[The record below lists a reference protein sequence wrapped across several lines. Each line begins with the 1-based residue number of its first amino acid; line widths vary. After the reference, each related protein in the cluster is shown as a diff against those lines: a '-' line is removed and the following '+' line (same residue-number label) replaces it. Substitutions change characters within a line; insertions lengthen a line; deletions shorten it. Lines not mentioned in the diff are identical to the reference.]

1 MTRAADDPV
10 RAEVERRVRALVEA
24 ALALPGAAAARIG
37 RCVGGRVGNATE
49 RVAEPMQLLRSLL
62 ELVTGPPPADGG
74 AAAPV
79 AASPSAPDASP
90 AEPAAPAA
98 AQLPIEEY
106 QSLAASQ
113 VVARLANLD
122 PAELRE
128 VRRFEVAHRA
138 RRTVLGRIDQLLGAA
153 TPT

>member
-1 MTRAADDPV
+1 MSRAADDPV
-10 RAEVERRVRALVEA
+10 RAEVERQVRALVEA
-24 ALALPGAAAARIG
+24 ALILPRVAAARVG
-37 RCVGGRVGNATE
+37 RCVGGRLGHATE
-49 RVAEPMQLLRSLL
+49 RVAEPMQLVRSLL
-62 ELVTGPPPADGG
+62 ELVTGAPPTNGG

-79 AASPSAPDASP
+79 AASPSAPDA
-90 AEPAAPAA
+90 APPESAAA
-98 AQLPIEEY
+98 AQLPIDEY

-138 RRTVLGRIDQLLGAA
+138 RRTVLGRIDQLLGAT

>member
-1 MTRAADDPV
+1 M
-10 RAEVERRVRALVEA
+10 RALVEA
-24 ALALPGAAAARIG
+24 ALALPGAAAARVG
-37 RCVGGRVGNATE
+37 RCVGGRVGHATE

-62 ELVTGPPPADGG
+62 ELVTGPTAGQRWRRG
-74 AAAPV
+74 SGCRLAIG
-79 AASPSAPDASP
+79 SQTLSP

-106 QSLAASQ
+106 ESLAASH

-138 RRTVLGRIDQLLGAA
+138 RRTVLGRIDQLLGAT

>member
-1 MTRAADDPV
+1 MSTAADDPV
-10 RAEVERRVRALVEA
+10 RAEVERRVRAFVEA
-24 ALALPGAAAARIG
+24 ALAVPGAAAARVG
-37 RCVGGRVGNATE
+37 RCVGGRVGHVTE

-62 ELVTGPPPADGG
+62 ELVTGAPAANGG
-74 AAAPV
+74 PAAPV
-79 AASPSAPDASP
+79 ASQTTAPEESPSG
-90 AEPAAPAA
+90 PAAPAA

-106 QSLAASQ
+106 ESLAASH

-128 VRRFEVAHRA
+128 VRRFEIAHRG
-138 RRTVLGRIDQLLGAA
+138 RRTVLGRIDQLLGAT